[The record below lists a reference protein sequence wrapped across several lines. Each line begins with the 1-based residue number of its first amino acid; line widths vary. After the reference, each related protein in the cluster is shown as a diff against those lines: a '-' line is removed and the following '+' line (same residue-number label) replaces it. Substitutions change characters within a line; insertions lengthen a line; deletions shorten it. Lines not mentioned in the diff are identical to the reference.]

1 MKTPVSAFRQY
12 QSERRLKKDS
22 MKIKGKKIRKRNKG
36 FSLAEVL
43 VVLLIVLMVSSIVAV
58 GVPAAVRAYNKVVDA
73 SNAEVLL
80 STAMIRLREEL
91 GTAGTANNAETATT
105 ITYDCGQGYESKIML
120 AEETEEPSILIQ
132 EYSNIPDLAATYPPH
147 PLVTDSA
154 SSKKLYVTYDTVDIS
169 ADGII
174 TFGNLQV
181 KHKQTGKTYAKL
193 ETFKIRMLAV

>member
-1 MKTPVSAFRQY
+1 MKT
-12 QSERRLKKDS
+12 
-22 MKIKGKKIRKRNKG
+22 KGKKIRKRNKG

-120 AEETEEPSILIQ
+120 AAGETEDPSILIQ

-154 SSKKLYVTYDTVDIS
+154 SSKKLYVTYDTVEIS
-169 ADGII
+169 EDGII

>member
-1 MKTPVSAFRQY
+1 MKT
-12 QSERRLKKDS
+12 
-22 MKIKGKKIRKRNKG
+22 KGKKIRKRNKG

-120 AEETEEPSILIQ
+120 AGESEEPSILIQ

-154 SSKKLYVTYDTVDIS
+154 SSKKLYVTYETVDIS

>member
-1 MKTPVSAFRQY
+1 MKT
-12 QSERRLKKDS
+12 
-22 MKIKGKKIRKRNKG
+22 KGKKIRKRNKG

-91 GTAGTANNAETATT
+91 GTARKADREGTT
-105 ITYDCGQGYESKIML
+105 ITYDSGQGYESKIML
-120 AEETEEPSILIQ
+120 GEDPETILIQ
-132 EYSNIPDLAATYPPH
+132 EYSNLPDLGDDYQPH

-154 SSKKLYVTYDTVDIS
+154 SSKKLYVTYETVEIGD
-169 ADGII
+169 DGII
-174 TFGNLQV
+174 TFGNLKV
-181 KHKQTGKTYAKL
+181 VHKQTGQEYGAKL